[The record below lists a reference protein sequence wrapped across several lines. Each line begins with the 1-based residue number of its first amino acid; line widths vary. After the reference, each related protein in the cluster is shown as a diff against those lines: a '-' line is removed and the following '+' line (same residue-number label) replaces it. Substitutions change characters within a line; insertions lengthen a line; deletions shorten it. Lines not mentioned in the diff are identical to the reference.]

1 MKNKILKFEEIKNK
15 ISELKKKKLKIVQC
29 HGVFD
34 VVHIGHINHFKKAK
48 ELGNILIVTVT
59 SDKFV
64 NKGSNRPIFNQKKRL
79 EFLSELECIDFVCLS
94 DFPSATN
101 LLRLIKPNIYAK
113 GQDYINSKDDKT
125 GKINFE
131 TKLVRKFGGKI
142 EFTNEENFS
151 SSNIINKNFSYDEEQ
166 LRFLKS
172 ISKKY
177 SLDYIEGIFKKIS
190 KLKVL
195 VIGETIID
203 QYNFCE
209 ALGKSGKEPYLAL
222 KDIYSENYLGGAAAI
237 ANNLAEFCKKIKL
250 ISVIG
255 EKKEHLN
262 FIKKKIYKK
271 VDTTFFQKKNSPTI
285 LKKRFIDNITKSK
298 LFGIYSLNDD
308 NISKKEDNTISKYV
322 ERVINKFDLVII
334 SDYGHGFISNRIAS
348 KICSK
353 NKFIALNAQVNASN
367 IGYHTLQKYKNIN
380 ATIINE
386 TELRHEMRNKNDDI
400 YILSKQLK
408 KRLKTSNLLVTRGKN
423 GAVII
428 NGKNNDLTECPAYAN
443 NVIDRVGAGD
453 SMLSIISL
461 LIKIGAPKDLTLLL
475 GSFAGAASVET
486 IGNSTFLKKKNFLR
500 HLEFALK

>member
-1 MKNKILKFEEIKNK
+1 MKNKIIKIENLKNTINQLK
-15 ISELKKKKLKIVQC
+15 LKKKKIVHC

-34 VVHIGHINHFKKAK
+34 VVHIGHVKHFKEAK
-48 ELGNILIVTVT
+48 KKGDKLIVTVT
-59 SDKFV
+59 SDKYV
-64 NKGSNRPIFNQKKRL
+64 NKGSGRPIFKQNKRI
-79 EFLSELECIDFVCLS
+79 EFLSQLSCIDYVCLS
-94 DFPSATN
+94 DSASAIK
-101 LLRLIKPNIYAK
+101 LLKLIKPNFYIK
-113 GQDYINSKDDKT
+113 GQDYKIAKNDKT
-125 GKINFE
+125 GKISLE
-131 TKLVRKFGGKI
+131 RKIVEENGGKI
-142 EFTNEENFS
+142 IFTNEETHS
-151 SSNIINKNFSYDEEQ
+151 SSNIINNNFTYTPEQ
-166 LRFLKS
+166 LKFLNN

-177 SLDYIEGIFKKIS
+177 SFDFINQIFEKIK

-237 ANNLAEFCKKIKL
+237 ANNLAEFCKKIRL
-250 ISVIG
+250 VSMVG
-255 EKKEHLN
+255 EHQEYFN
-262 FIKKKIYKK
+262 FIKKKTHKK
-271 VDTTFFQKKNSPTI
+271 IETSFFKKKNSPTI

-298 LFGIYSLNDD
+298 LFGIYSINDD
-308 NISKKEDNTISKYV
+308 NISKKEDEIISKYI
-322 ERVINKFDLVII
+322 EKNINKFDLIII
-334 SDYGHGFISNRIAS
+334 SDYGHGFISNKTAI

-353 NKFIALNAQVNASN
+353 KKFIALNAQVNASN

-380 ATIINE
+380 STIINE

-400 YILSKQLK
+400 YALSKQLK
-408 KRLKTSNLLVTRGKN
+408 KKLKTKNLLVTRGKN
-423 GAVII
+423 GAILI
-428 NGKNNDLTECPAYAN
+428 DDKKNELIECPAFAN

-461 LIKIGAPKDLTLLL
+461 LIKIGAPKDLSLLL

-486 IGNSTFLKKKNFLR
+486 MGNSAFLKKNNFLR

>member
-1 MKNKILKFEEIKNK
+1 MKNKIVKLEALKKLIDQLRKKNK
-15 ISELKKKKLKIVQC
+15 KIVHC

-34 VVHIGHINHFKKAK
+34 IVHIGHIKHFEEAKKK
-48 ELGNILIVTVT
+48 GDKLIVTVT
-59 SDKFV
+59 TDKFV
-64 NKGSNRPIFNQKKRL
+64 NKGTGRPIFKQTKRI
-79 EFLSELECIDFVCLS
+79 EFLSQLSCIDYVCLS
-94 DFPSATN
+94 DSDSAIK
-101 LLRLIKPNIYAK
+101 LLKIIKPNYYIK
-113 GQDYINSKDDKT
+113 GQDYKIAKKDQT
-125 GKINFE
+125 GKITLEKKIVERN
-131 TKLVRKFGGKI
+131 GGKI
-142 EFTNEENFS
+142 IFTNEETFS
-151 SSNIINKNFSYDEEQ
+151 SSNIINNNFSYSDDQ
-166 LRFLKS
+166 LKFLNN

-177 SLDYIEGIFKKIS
+177 SFDYINKIFEKIK

-222 KDIYSENYLGGAAAI
+222 KDIYTENYLGGAAAI

-250 ISVIG
+250 VSMIG

-262 FIKKKIYKK
+262 FIKKKLHNKI
-271 VDTTFFQKKNSPTI
+271 DTTFFCKRNSPTI

-298 LFGIYSLNDD
+298 LFGIYSINDD
-308 NISKKEDNTISKYV
+308 NISKKEDNNISKSI
-322 ERVINKFDLVII
+322 EKIISKFDLIII
-334 SDYGHGFISNRIAS
+334 SDYGHGFISNKTAL

-353 NKFIALNAQVNASN
+353 KKFIALNAQVNASN
-367 IGYHTLQKYKNIN
+367 IGYHTLLKYKNIN

-386 TELRHEMRNKNDDI
+386 TELRHEMRNKNDNI
-400 YILSKQLK
+400 YFLSRQLK
-408 KRLKTSNLLVTRGKN
+408 KKLKTKNLLVTRGKN
-423 GAVII
+423 GAILI
-428 NGKNNDLTECPAYAN
+428 NSKNDKLVECPAYAN
-443 NVIDRVGAGD
+443 NVVDRVGAGD

-461 LIKIGAPKDLTLLL
+461 LIKIDAPEDLSLLL